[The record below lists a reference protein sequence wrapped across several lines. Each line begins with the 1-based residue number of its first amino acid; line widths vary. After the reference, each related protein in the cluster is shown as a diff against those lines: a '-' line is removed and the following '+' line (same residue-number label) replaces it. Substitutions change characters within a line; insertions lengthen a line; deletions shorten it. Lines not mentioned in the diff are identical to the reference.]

1 MVHGS
6 KVMVLGGK
14 VIVRGNEVMVHG
26 SEVMV
31 RGSWWELQ
39 QRANPFPR
47 VQQFFELVFS
57 HHHRIPKAGSQF
69 WGGACISSA
78 LVRLYGG
85 LYLMAGAIQG
95 WRDCITRLIAR

>member
-1 MVHGS
+1 MEA
-6 KVMVLGGK
+6 
-14 VIVRGNEVMVHG
+14 R
-26 SEVMV
+26 
-31 RGSWWELQ
+31 SWCVEAGENSNKEPTL
-39 QRANPFPR
+39 FLEFSS
-47 VQQFFELVFS
+47 FFELVFS

-85 LYLMAGAIQG
+85 LYLMAGAMQG